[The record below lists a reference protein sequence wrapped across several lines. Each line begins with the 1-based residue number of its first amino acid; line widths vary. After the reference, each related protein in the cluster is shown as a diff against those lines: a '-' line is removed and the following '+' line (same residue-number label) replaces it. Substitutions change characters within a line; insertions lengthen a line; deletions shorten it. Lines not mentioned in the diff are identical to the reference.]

1 MKYVFDLDGTLCSH
15 ELNYDYAKPFLD
27 RIAKVNK
34 LYEQNNQ
41 IVIFTARGYETKI
54 DWKELTENQ
63 LKSWGVKYHEL
74 IFNKPSADFYIDD
87 KAIKDKDFD
96 WS

>member
-15 ELNYDYAKPFLD
+15 EQNYNDAKPLVI

-34 LYEQNNQ
+34 LYEQDNQ

-54 DWKELTENQ
+54 DWRELTEKQ
-63 LKSWGVKYHEL
+63 LKMWGVKYHEL
-74 IFNKPSADFYIDD
+74 ILNKPSADFYIDD
-87 KAIKDKDFD
+87 KAIKDMDFD
-96 WS
+96 WT

>member
-15 ELNYDYAKPFLD
+15 EKNYNDAKPLRD
-27 RIAKVNK
+27 RIACVNRLFSK
-34 LYEQNNQ
+34 GHT

-54 DWKELTENQ
+54 DWEEITMLQ
-63 LKSWGVKYHEL
+63 LKSWGVNYHEL
-74 IFNKPSADFYIDD
+74 ILGKPSADFYIDD
-87 KAIKDKDFD
+87 KAIKDTDFK